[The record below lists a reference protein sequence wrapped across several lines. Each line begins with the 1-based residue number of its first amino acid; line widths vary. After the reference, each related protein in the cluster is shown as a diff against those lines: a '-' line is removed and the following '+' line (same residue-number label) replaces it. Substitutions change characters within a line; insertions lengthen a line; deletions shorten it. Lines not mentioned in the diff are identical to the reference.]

1 MGFSKTQLNTF
12 YVDYSCSC
20 VECRKKQQQQNM
32 SMHGK
37 YLPNLIVC
45 KEEHIK
51 VQLPLCIFIFSVCQ
65 YRIIE
70 KMVSSHTLFIV
81 PYVYV

>member
-1 MGFSKTQLNTF
+1 M
-12 YVDYSCSC
+12 
-20 VECRKKQQQQNM
+20 KKEKKNE
-32 SMHGK
+32 HGK

-65 YRIIE
+65 YR
-70 KMVSSHTLFIV
+70 MVSSHKLFIV
-81 PYVYV
+81 PYVYVENSDIIGFQCM